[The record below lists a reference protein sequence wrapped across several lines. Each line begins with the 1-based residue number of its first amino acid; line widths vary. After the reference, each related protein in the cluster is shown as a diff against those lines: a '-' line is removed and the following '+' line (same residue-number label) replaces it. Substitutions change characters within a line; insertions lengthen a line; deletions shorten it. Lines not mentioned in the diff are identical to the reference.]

1 MYLLYSILLT
11 VGVILAA
18 PYCLW
23 RWRKGMRLA
32 HWGERFG
39 RLPEAFQQA
48 GQGAIWVHA
57 VSVGET
63 LAVVGLVRE
72 LQRLYPERKIF
83 LSHVTPAGRAAGE
96 SRLPGIAGRFYLPLD
111 WRWSVRGAFK
121 RIRPWLLV
129 IVETELWPNLFRVAR
144 ESGGRVVLV
153 NARLSDRS
161 FRGYLLARRFMGVVL
176 AGVDRICAQS
186 EADSE
191 RFLRLGAKPDDVV
204 LAGNL
209 KFDAQPPQLGELPRL
224 TGEALAQSGRGPV
237 LVAASTMPGEEPLV
251 VQAWEK
257 IQAQHPRS
265 LLILAPRHPQRFQEV
280 AQILSNA
287 GHSFIRRTSMEVQG
301 EALARQLATP
311 EILLL
316 DTIGELAA
324 LFELASAVFIGGSLV
339 PRGGHNL
346 LEAAYWSKPI
356 VFGPHM
362 ENFRDVAQLF
372 LRAGAA
378 IQVQDGIELTQAA
391 LRLFADDAARRE
403 MGERARQVLA
413 RESGATGR
421 VLDQIRELLEAE
433 ATLRAGT

>member
-1 MYLLYSILLT
+1 MYLIYSLLLT

-23 RWRKGMRLA
+23 RWRKGMRLD

-48 GQGAIWVHA
+48 GRGGIWVHA

-96 SRLPGIAGRFYLPLD
+96 SRLPGVAGRFYLPLD
-111 WRWSVRGAFK
+111 WCWSVQGAFK
-121 RIRPWLLV
+121 RIRPSLLV
-129 IVETELWPNLFRVAR
+129 IVETELWPNLFRVAHK
-144 ESGGRVVLV
+144 SGGRVVLV
-153 NARLSDRS
+153 NARLSERS
-161 FRGYLLARRFMGVVL
+161 FRGYMLARRFMGLVL
-176 AGVDRICAQS
+176 DCVDRICAQS
-186 EADSE
+186 EADAE
-191 RFLRLGAKPDDVV
+191 RFRRLGAKSDGVV

-224 TGEALAQSGRGPV
+224 TGRALAQGGRGPV

-257 IQAQHPRS
+257 IQAQNPRS
-265 LLILAPRHPQRFQEV
+265 MLILAPRHPQRFQEV
-280 AQILSNA
+280 AQLLSNA

-301 EALARQLATP
+301 DALARQLATP

-324 LFELASAVFIGGSLV
+324 LFELASVVFIGGSLV

-362 ENFRDVAQLF
+362 ENFRDLAQLF
-372 LRAGAA
+372 LRADAA
-378 IQVQDGIELTQAA
+378 IQVRDGIELAQAT
-391 LRLFADDAARRE
+391 LTLFADDAARRQ

-421 VLDQIRELLEAE
+421 VLCQIRELLEAE